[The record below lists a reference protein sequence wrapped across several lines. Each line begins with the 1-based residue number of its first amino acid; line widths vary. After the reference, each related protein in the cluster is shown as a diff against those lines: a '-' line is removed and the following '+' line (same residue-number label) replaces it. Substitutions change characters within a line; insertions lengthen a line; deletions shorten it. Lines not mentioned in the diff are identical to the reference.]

1 MEMTHAS
8 TPNPMAQVLAEMNRE
23 ARFPASTLSGKD
35 GLLVASHTENGD
47 DPQRQSAVVAKLNE
61 AARMAHAQL
70 AIGAPEELSF
80 YAEDGRRLV
89 CRPFQLKGYDFILS
103 VLVPTRGQ
111 PHRRATTR
119 AIARLRELWEQG

>member
-1 MEMTHAS
+1 MNQAS
-8 TPNPMAQVLAEMNRE
+8 STNPMAQVLAEMNRE

-35 GLLVASHTENGD
+35 GLLVAAHTENGD
-47 DPQRQSAVVAKLNE
+47 DPQRQSAVVAKLSE
-61 AARMAHAQL
+61 AARMAHTQL

-103 VLVPTRGQ
+103 VLVPNRSQ

-119 AIARLRELWEQG
+119 AIARLRQLWEQG